1 MIHNMI
7 FFDYTP
13 AMTSNRT
20 LSAVAFFVLMLGS
33 GILALPAWADDAG
46 TCYTIGDADARAFC
60 LARAHR
66 NVGMC
71 YSIQESGLRARCR
84 AEVTR

>member
-1 MIHNMI
+1 MI
-7 FFDYTP
+7 FFDYTRG
-13 AMTSNRT
+13 MTSNRT
-20 LSAVAFFVLMLGS
+20 LRAVVFFVLMLAS
-33 GILALPAWADDAG
+33 GILALPAWADDAGG